1 LYFSKKIKI
10 KQKIWLSVNPK
21 VSAYQPP
28 YFPYT
33 KRYHTFKKKRT
44 LEKKKSYK
52 DYLDKTFLEEL
63 NYKIWSTKG
72 NRFNANKR
80 LLKIADLSNLC
91 LSMLSVYLIAVGL
104 LSVYNI
110 YSPETID
117 ENLIAYSITCLSIL
131 LLVFGQI
138 ENAKD
143 FSTKAKQYHTCGLEL
158 SSLYNDLRIFKT
170 LTEQP
175 KLSEKREFSEKI
187 SSEYE
192 RILERHENHQP
203 IDHNMFRASK
213 AEYHELNKLDVF
225 KIKTDYYI
233 KTGLIYHLLII
244 LPPIV
249 IISLLMKNL
258 F

>member
-1 LYFSKKIKI
+1 MTKK
-10 KQKIWLSVNPK
+10 L
-21 VSAYQPP
+21 
-28 YFPYT
+28 
-33 KRYHTFKKKRT
+33 T

-72 NRFNANKR
+72 SRFNANKR

-143 FSTKAKQYHTCGLEL
+143 FKTKAKQYHTCGIEL
-158 SSLYNDLRIFKT
+158 SKLYNDLRIFKT
-170 LTEQP
+170 LNEKP
-175 KLSEKREFSEKI
+175 KLSEKREFAERTSDK
-187 SSEYE
+187 YE

-203 IDHNMFRASK
+203 IDHNMFKASK
-213 AEYHELNKLDVF
+213 AEYHELDKIDFF
-225 KIKTDYYI
+225 KIKADYYI
-233 KTGLIYHLLII
+233 KTGFIYHILII
-244 LPPIV
+244 LPPV
-249 IISLLMKNL
+249 IIIGLLIKNNL
-258 F
+258 